1 VKLRV
6 ARLNNCVNFISETTM
21 NNKESLSEFQKK
33 IVMQFIAAMVNKG
46 LNNFDQPVSQMWEDM
61 MRTIERGAIDPEIR
75 KKYW

>member
-1 VKLRV
+1 
-6 ARLNNCVNFISETTM
+6 M

-33 IVMQFIAAMVNKG
+33 VVMQFIAAMVNKG

-61 MRTIERGAIDPEIR
+61 IRTIERGAIDPEIR